1 MRKEYEYYNSCVIYR
16 FVFLIT
22 VYSNILTSIFF
33 LQCMYAYFLF
43 AYVIFDVEWLDQNTL
58 KNLKCIT
65 SSHAFQLVKD
75 QIEKSKSDVLEYQAL
90 YEKLQ
95 VVTGR

>member
-1 MRKEYEYYNSCVIYR
+1 
-16 FVFLIT
+16 
-22 VYSNILTSIFF
+22 
-33 LQCMYAYFLF
+33 MYWHFLF
-43 AYVIFDVEWLDQNTL
+43 HFIAVIFDVEWLDQNTL
-58 KNLKCIT
+58 KNFKCIT
-65 SSHAFQLVKD
+65 SSHAYQLARD

>member
-1 MRKEYEYYNSCVIYR
+1 MC
-16 FVFLIT
+16 
-22 VYSNILTSIFF
+22 IFF
-33 LQCMYAYFLF
+33 LFTAI
-43 AYVIFDVEWLDQNTL
+43 IFGAVCLDQNTL
-58 KNLKCIT
+58 KNFKCIT
-65 SSHAFQLVKD
+65 SSHAYQLVKD